1 MGLSRHRGDDRLQEG
16 EEEERGVDRNE
27 MKILVTLMLLAA
39 AQLSRPAPTEVVKR
53 LAARVPVVAVEVA
66 TPLDLAGRYTGQTR
80 ELRSRVGPFLSGE
93 DLYLFP
99 DGTYLY
105 CEWGDIVPKTIY
117 DKGKW
122 VARNGTVEFVSDA
135 DIAWEPGF
143 DRRHVLVRRT
153 SHQREIILL
162 AVPADI
168 DYFEKNAADDP
179 ELMLLIVGM
188 SRVETF
194 SEKTSSG
201 LKARLMRDAW
211 DPKHFRKR

>member
-1 MGLSRHRGDDRLQEG
+1 MR
-16 EEEERGVDRNE
+16 
-27 MKILVTLMLLAA
+27 ILVSIMLLAA
-39 AQLSRPAPTEVVKR
+39 AQLSAPSLTEAVKR
-53 LAARVPVVAVEVA
+53 LAARVPVVAVDVA
-66 TPLDLAGRYTGQTR
+66 TPMDLAGRYTGQTR

-93 DLYLFP
+93 ELYLFP
-99 DGTYLY
+99 DGSYLY
-105 CEWGDIVPKTIY
+105 CEWADITPKTIY

-122 VARNGTVEFVSDA
+122 VARNGIVEFVSDS
-135 DIAWEPGF
+135 DIAWEPRL

-153 SHQREIILL
+153 SQAREIMLL
-162 AVPADI
+162 AAPSDI

-188 SRVETF
+188 SRVETL

-201 LKARLMRDAW
+201 LKARLMREAW